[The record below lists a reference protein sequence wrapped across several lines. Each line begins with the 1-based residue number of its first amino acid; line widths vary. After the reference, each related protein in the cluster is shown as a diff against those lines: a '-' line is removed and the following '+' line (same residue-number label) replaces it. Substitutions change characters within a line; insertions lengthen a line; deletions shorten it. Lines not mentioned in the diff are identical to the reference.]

1 MSPAAR
7 PTITLPRRPEQVQ
20 PADQVQAEDQA
31 AQDPRRQ
38 ASEQTPASAPDD
50 QMVQVP
56 AATWRRAL
64 ELMEAVDRGELL
76 PAQQLQQA
84 LSRVDELGQQLQRV
98 LGPMPPSQRQQPQ
111 GSSDQTPARVAA
123 LRAAPRQAPR

>member
-38 ASEQTPASAPDD
+38 ASEQTSASAPDD
-50 QMVQVP
+50 QVVQVP
-56 AATWRRAL
+56 AATWRRAV
-64 ELMEAVDRGELL
+64 ELMEAVDRGEYL
-76 PAQQLQQA
+76 PAA
-84 LSRVDELGQQLQRV
+84 EVEAAIARVERLAEMLTAI
-98 LGPMPPSQRQQPQ
+98 PQ
-111 GSSDQTPARVAA
+111 SPATRTVTQDVAGDARVAA
-123 LRAAPRQAPR
+123 LRAWKPAPT